1 MADLGLRGERQVISI
16 FRHHAPGATAALVG
30 KAAHVTLVCRSRR
43 ELKKSRAAIVN
54 CFTFSGLTRPL
65 MFLALGTSEAPQYRP
80 GGT

>member
-43 ELKKSRAAIVN
+43 ELKKIESRN
-54 CFTFSGLTRPL
+54 CELLHIFRTDSPANVPCAGDFRGP
-65 MFLALGTSEAPQYRP
+65 AV
-80 GGT
+80 